1 MFQRHEI
8 EALLLTREEPLKEHL
23 LYFSNWESKYCVPL
37 RVSEGIFSKLDI
49 KNHCYTLMSLKEHYI
64 YITQVKDIGVFSK
77 CTVCTSLMK
86 NQRCK

>member
-49 KNHCYTLMSLKEHYI
+49 KNYSYTLNEFKGTLYLHYSGER
-64 YITQVKDIGVFSK
+64 YRSVF
-77 CTVCTSLMK
+77 
-86 NQRCK
+86 